1 VIDAGRIFLTGGEGR
16 LGAELRRLLPAPRG
30 EPGIVAPTLAE
41 MDITRPE
48 QIEAALAGRDVR
60 VLVHA
65 AAYTNVAAAESD
77 RLACWQINV
86 EGTHNIV
93 RAAMRHDLRLVHIST
108 DYVFAGTAGDY
119 REDDPPG
126 PVRNYYALTKL
137 VAEQLARL
145 ARRHLIIRTS
155 FRPREW
161 PYDNAFTDVYTSQ
174 DYVDVIAPEIALAI
188 GHCDEIPYTVL
199 HIATER
205 KSLYELARR
214 RRGDVRP
221 SSKAESTVNHPDD
234 TSLDV
239 SRWRQLKQAWEKG

>member
-1 VIDAGRIFLTGGEGR
+1 MIDPRRIFLTGGEGR
-16 LGAELRRLLPAPRG
+16 LGIELRRLLPGA
-30 EPGIVAPTLAE
+30 IAPTLAE
-41 MDITRPE
+41 MDITRGE
-48 QIEAALAGRDVR
+48 QIEAARAGRDVQ

-65 AAYTNVAAAESD
+65 AAYTDVARAESD
-77 RLACWQINV
+77 RQSCWQINV
-86 EGTHNIV
+86 EGTLHIV
-93 RAAMRHDLRLVHIST
+93 RAAMRHGLRLVQIST
-108 DYVFAGTAGDY
+108 DYVFAGTAGGY

-126 PVRNYYALTKL
+126 PVRNYYSLTKL
-137 VAEQLARL
+137 VGEQLARL
-145 ARRHLIIRTS
+145 AGRHLIIRTS

-205 KSLYELARR
+205 KSIYELARR

-221 SSKAESTVNHPDD
+221 SSKAESKVNHPDD
-234 TSLDV
+234 ISLDV
-239 SRWRQLKQAWEKG
+239 SRWRELRRTWERA